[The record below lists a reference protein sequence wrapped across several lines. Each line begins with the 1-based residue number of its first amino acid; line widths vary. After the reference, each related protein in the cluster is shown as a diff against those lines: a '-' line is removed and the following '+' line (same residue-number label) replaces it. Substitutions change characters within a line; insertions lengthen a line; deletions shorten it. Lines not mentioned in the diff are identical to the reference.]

1 MVYSVDVYD
10 KTGKVVET
18 LKLNE
23 EMFSDAKIN
32 KTLIQEYY
40 LLQQANARQGG
51 AHTKT
56 RAEVAGSG
64 KKLYRQKGTGNA
76 RVGDRRSPI
85 RVGGGI
91 AFGPRKERDFSKK
104 MTKKARRSA
113 LYSLLTVKVQDNAV
127 MWLKDFSMKTPSTKK
142 AFEVLT
148 KMGISNDKVLVV
160 LDKKEE
166 SLVKSFRNLENARY
180 LLLDYL
186 NPVDLLK
193 HNKVVFLQSAL
204 EKLNK

>member
-1 MVYSVDVYD
+1 MVYSVDIYD
-10 KTGKVVET
+10 KTGKIVET
-18 LKLNE
+18 MKLNKDIFADE
-23 EMFSDAKIN
+23 KVN
-32 KTLIQEYY
+32 KALIQEYY
-40 LLQQANARQGG
+40 LLQQANARQSS

-113 LYSLLTVKVQDNAV
+113 LCGLLTLKLQDKAV
-127 MWLKDFSMKTPSTKK
+127 MGLKDFTFKTPSTKK
-142 AFEVLT
+142 AVEVLN
-148 KMGISNDKVLVV
+148 KMGVAQETVLVV
-160 LDKKEE
+160 LEKRDE
-166 SLVKSFRNLENARY
+166 SLVKSFRNLGNAKY
-180 LLLDYL
+180 LFVDYL
-186 NPVDLLK
+186 NPADLLK
-193 HNKVVFLQSAL
+193 YNKVVFFQSAL
-204 EKLNK
+204 EKINK

>member
-10 KTGKVVET
+10 KMGKVVDT
-18 LKLNE
+18 VKLNE
-23 EMFSDAKIN
+23 EVFSNKEVN
-32 KTLIQEYY
+32 KTLVQEYY
-40 LLQQANARQGG
+40 LLQQANARRWG

-91 AFGPRKERDFSKK
+91 AFGPRKERDFTKK
-104 MTKKARRSA
+104 MTKKARKVA
-113 LYSLLTVKVQDNAV
+113 LYSLLTLKLQDNAIL
-127 MWLKDFSMKTPSTKK
+127 WLKDFSMKTPSTKK

-148 KMGISNDKVLVV
+148 KIGVSDDRVLVV

-166 SLVKSFRNLENARY
+166 SLVKSFRNLENAKY

-193 HNKVVFLQSAL
+193 HNKVVFMQSAL
-204 EKLNK
+204 ERLNK